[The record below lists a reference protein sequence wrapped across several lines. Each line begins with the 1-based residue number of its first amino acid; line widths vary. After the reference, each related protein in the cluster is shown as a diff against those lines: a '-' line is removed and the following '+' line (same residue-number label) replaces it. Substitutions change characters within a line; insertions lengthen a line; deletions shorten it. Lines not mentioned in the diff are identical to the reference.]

1 MIEIKTPSLAD
12 APAISALLESL
23 GYPGTHAFIERRV
36 TQMITL
42 PDASL
47 LVAVDSGEVI
57 GVISLHFIPQLA
69 LNGDIYRISYLCV
82 SERARGRGVGALL
95 EEHAESLAR
104 QRGCDRI
111 ELHCHERRTDAHR
124 FYHRQQYLDSPKYLY
139 KSLDDA
145 N

>member
-36 TQMITL
+36 TQLITL

-124 FYHRQQYLDSPKYLY
+124 FYHRQQYLESPKYLY

>member
-1 MIEIKTPSLAD
+1 MIEIRTPSLAD

-36 TQMITL
+36 TQLITL

-95 EEHAESLAR
+95 EEHGKPGAPAR
-104 QRGCDRI
+104 
-111 ELHCHERRTDAHR
+111 L
-124 FYHRQQYLDSPKYLY
+124 
-139 KSLDDA
+139 
-145 N
+145 

>member
-36 TQMITL
+36 TQLITL
-42 PDASL
+42 PDATL

-124 FYHRQQYLDSPKYLY
+124 FYHRQQYLESPKYLY